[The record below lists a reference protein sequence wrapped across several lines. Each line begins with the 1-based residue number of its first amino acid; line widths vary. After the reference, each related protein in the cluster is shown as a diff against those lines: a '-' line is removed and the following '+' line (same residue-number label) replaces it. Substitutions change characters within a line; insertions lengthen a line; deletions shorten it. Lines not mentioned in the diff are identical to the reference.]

1 MLWHTGPVQY
11 MCLGD
16 VSQHTD
22 THTSQHTYQNQE
34 NTSMS
39 VMQVSILW
47 DKSIQRYPWVI
58 QVKYRKK
65 HRSLIQVSILY
76 DKPIKRYP

>member
-1 MLWHTGPVQY
+1 MSEFGYACLLVMLWHTGPVQY
-11 MCLGD
+11 MYLGD

-47 DKSIQRYPWVI
+47 DKSIQRYP
-58 QVKYRKK
+58 
-65 HRSLIQVSILY
+65 
-76 DKPIKRYP
+76 

>member
-58 QVKYRKK
+58 QVNILFKYRKK
-65 HRSLIQVSILY
+65 TQVADSSQHTLS
-76 DKPIKRYP
+76 